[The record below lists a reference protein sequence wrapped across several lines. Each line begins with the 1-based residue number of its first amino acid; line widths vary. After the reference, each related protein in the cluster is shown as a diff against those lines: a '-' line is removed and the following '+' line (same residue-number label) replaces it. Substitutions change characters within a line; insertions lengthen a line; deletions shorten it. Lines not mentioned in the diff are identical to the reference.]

1 LFKSAYDCS
10 VHAYVD
16 ADWGSCMDTR
26 RSTTRFCIF
35 LGNSLVSWKA
45 KRQKTVSKSSAEVE
59 YRALASISTE
69 IVWLKNLLTDFHIST
84 PHAVIYC
91 DNQATIQIAANPSHH
106 EHTKHMDI
114 DLHFVRE
121 HVEKGTIKLNHIRK
135 HHQLANCFIKSLPIT
150 SFLSILSKMGIEN
163 IFLPS

>member
-1 LFKSAYDCS
+1 MYGHPSL
-10 VHAYVD
+10 HH
-16 ADWGSCMDTR
+16 W
-26 RSTTRFCIF
+26 ILHF
-35 LGNSLVSWKA
+35 LRQSLVSWKA

-69 IVWLKNLLTDFHIST
+69 IVWLKNILTDFHISS

-91 DNQATIQIAANPSHH
+91 DNQATIQIASNPSHH
-106 EHTKHMDI
+106 ERTKHLDI

-135 HHQLANCFIKSLPIT
+135 HHQLADCFTKSLPRT
-150 SFLSILSKMGIEN
+150 SFLNILSKMGIEN